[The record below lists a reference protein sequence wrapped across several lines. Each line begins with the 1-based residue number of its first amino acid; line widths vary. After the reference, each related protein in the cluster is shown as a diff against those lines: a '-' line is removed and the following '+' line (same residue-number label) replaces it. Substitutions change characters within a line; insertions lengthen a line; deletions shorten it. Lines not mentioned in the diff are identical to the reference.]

1 MRLKLSEGFITKKR
15 LIATSVLSGLA
26 LIAFVIYSI
35 LSIDLS
41 PLQNRSKVL
50 FDKEGNVI
58 AYSLSTDNQSYRF
71 LTTKDDVSEIYLK
84 MLLSNE
90 DKNFYSHI
98 GVDFKALTRALVYN
112 LKNREI
118 TSGGSTLAMQVVK
131 RLSNHKQRTYLN
143 KLKEIIGAV
152 YITSVYGRDQ
162 VLSWY
167 LTLAPFG
174 ANIEGVKAAS
184 LKWFNHLPDRLT
196 PSEAALMV
204 ALPRAPELIRPDL
217 HPQRAKYYKNEA
229 VKLAYKNG
237 IINEDLLKNA
247 LTEECSYQLHSIN
260 QSAYTLGNYLFS
272 RPAKSL
278 TEDISKPYKSNEIY
292 TTIDSRIQYL
302 LNKTADKYEKN
313 KKDNAILSTVV
324 LDSRTHQIVALN
336 GSSDTQN
343 NQICLPFRKRSP
355 GSTLKPFAYAMAFE
369 EGKLHPQTIMKD
381 AGKLYGSWKPD
392 NFNYKFNGEIKAK
405 DALCMSLNLP
415 ALEVIKA
422 VGPDKFCE
430 RLNTPYTK
438 LQIRDDVPDLS
449 VVLGSADISLVDLT
463 KLYAMLNL
471 DGELYDYS
479 LLNKTDLKNS
489 IPSDYADNSH
499 VTAKRLTKKNS
510 YQTDSNEGSEA
521 TEFSKSYKVLSKA
534 SARAVFDILK
544 NTARPVNHPD
554 NRTISY
560 KTGTSYKFKD
570 ALAVGSF
577 GKYTAGVA
585 ITHPDNKTQNYNNT
599 GYTDAAP
606 ILFDILSQLEED
618 NLQKEEIEDVLFSA
632 SAPKALV
639 KQNTKQKILNIKDK
653 LKITFPLNNS
663 IISPDFNGKIYIKYE
678 GGAGKVYLNYD
689 DQQLE
694 SDYLEVSKN
703 GFYKVCVFDENG
715 QSDCVDFEVRTN

>member
-1 MRLKLSEGFITKKR
+1 MRFKLSAALITKKR
-15 LIATSVLSGLA
+15 VIATSALAGLA
-26 LIAFVIYSI
+26 LISFVIYSI
-35 LSIDLS
+35 LSIDFSL
-41 PLQNRSKVL
+41 LQNRSKIL
-50 FDKEGNVI
+50 FDKEENVI
-58 AYSLSTDNQSYRF
+58 AYTLSSDTQSYRF
-71 LTTKDDVSEIYLK
+71 LTTKDEVSEIYLK
-84 MLLSNE
+84 ILLSNE
-90 DKNFYSHI
+90 DKNFYSHP
-98 GVDFKALTRALVYN
+98 GVDFKALTRALFYN
-112 LKNREI
+112 LKNTEI

-131 RLSNHKQRTYLN
+131 RLSNHKRRTYLN

-152 YITSVYGRDQ
+152 YITAVYGREQ

-174 ANIEGVKAAS
+174 SNIEGVKAAS
-184 LKWFNHLPDRLT
+184 LRWFNHLPNRLT

-217 HPQRAKYYKNEA
+217 HPKRAKYYKNEA

-237 IINEDLLKNA
+237 IITEDLLKIA
-247 LTEECSYQLHSIN
+247 LKEDCSYKLNSIK

-272 RPAKSL
+272 KSAASL
-278 TEDISKPYKSNEIY
+278 KGETDSAITSKENQQNKPSDKNKEIY
-292 TTIDSRIQYL
+292 TTIDSLLQDL
-302 LNKTADKYEKN
+302 LNRTADKYEKN
-313 KKDNAILSTVV
+313 KKDNAILSTVI

-336 GSSDTQN
+336 GSSDTEN
-343 NQICLPFRKRSP
+343 NQICLPFKKRSP

-392 NFNYKFNGEIKAK
+392 NFNYRFNGEIKAK

-430 RLNTPYTK
+430 RLNTPYTRLHVK
-438 LQIRDDVPDLS
+438 DGIPDLS
-449 VVLGSADISLVDLT
+449 VVLGSADITLVDLT
-463 KLYAMLNL
+463 KLYAMLNS

-479 LLNKTDLKNS
+479 LVNS
-489 IPSDYADNSH
+489 IKD
-499 VTAKRLTKKNS
+499 KRKAE
-510 YQTDSNEGSEA
+510 TDTNGK
-521 TEFSKSYKVLSKA
+521 TYRLLSKA
-534 SARAVFDILK
+534 SARAVFEILK

-554 NRTISY
+554 NRSVSY

-577 GKYTAGVA
+577 GKYTVGVA
-585 ITHPDNKTQNYNNT
+585 ITHPDNRTQNYNNT

-606 ILFDILSQLEED
+606 VLFDILTQLEED
-618 NLQKEEIEDVLFSA
+618 NLIKEDIEDVLFSA
-632 SAPKALV
+632 TAPKALV
-639 KQNTKQKILNIKDK
+639 KQNVNQKILSIKDK

-663 IISPDFNGKIYIKYE
+663 IVSPDYNGRIYIKYE
-678 GGAGKVYLNYD
+678 GGCGKVFLNYD

-694 SDYLEVSKN
+694 SDYLETTKN
-703 GFYKVCVFDENG
+703 GFYKVCLFDEDG